1 MATKQEIKQELA
13 RLTKLIQRDEL
24 NIVEHVIGIA
34 AERVP
39 IDPATKREI
48 TSIRVERTIH
58 EANGI
63 KADGFWEAT
72 GDPNHGGLP
81 RGYDL
86 DLFNA
91 IMAVWGGGDPP
102 QGPLSVPPL
111 YPPPP
116 LTGPEPH
123 NPP

>member
-39 IDPATKREI
+39 IDPATKRKI

-63 KADGFWEAT
+63 TADGFWEA
-72 GDPNHGGLP
+72 
-81 RGYDL
+81 DL
-86 DLFNA
+86 LR
-91 IMAVWGGGDPP
+91 
-102 QGPLSVPPL
+102 
-111 YPPPP
+111 
-116 LTGPEPH
+116 
-123 NPP
+123 